1 MPEKFEQT
9 TTSIEMQETLD
20 YIALMMQE
28 CNQMGNN
35 DSEFDLLRQLSEAV
49 KNGSITPASA
59 KEQAFAIRY
68 GKIER

>member
-9 TTSIEMQETLD
+9 TTSIETQETLD
-20 YIALMMQE
+20 YIGLMMQE

-49 KNGSITPASA
+49 KNGSI
-59 KEQAFAIRY
+59 KVI
-68 GKIER
+68 